1 MENLACGE
9 IQGLPKIT
17 QLLTKKGSWDLNLSA
32 GALLSFVF
40 TPPGSAL
47 TLFSAHT
54 GASGQHHS
62 EGDTPG
68 LHRSWGWVHGF

>member
-32 GALLSFVF
+32 GALL
-40 TPPGSAL
+40 
-47 TLFSAHT
+47 LFLRF
-54 GASGQHHS
+54 
-62 EGDTPG
+62 PV
-68 LHRSWGWVHGF
+68 LP